1 MIRTIA
7 LVCTHNGE
15 NYLKEQIDSIQKQSR
30 GLDKIYLFDFGS
42 SDNTRKVSQK
52 LALDYENIIRR
63 EFSIAPGPAISF
75 FMGIDQ
81 VRSSELGEYL
91 LYLVDQDDFW
101 FGFKNDFVL
110 NQFSK
115 KRFGFA
121 FHDVE
126 IVNAS
131 LEKLRPNYY
140 VSYWKAQRD
149 FAVPSQLFSNCVIGH
164 TCVMHSDFVRV
175 MSIPFDTR
183 IPMHDWHI
191 ANQALL
197 RDDYIFFEEV
207 LSKYRQHDGNIL
219 GASKSGFL
227 HRLRRMRAYSKVLND
242 YHDYLNSCE
251 PRLLSGFNPSSFV
264 LMVKTVRPV
273 RKFVY
278 VFFVKFIF
286 RL

>member
-15 NYLKEQIDSIQKQSR
+15 KYLKDQIDSIQKQTR
-30 GLDKIYLFDFGS
+30 GLDKIYLMDFES
-42 SDNTRKVSQK
+42 SDNTRNISKK
-52 LALDYENIIRR
+52 LAEEYENIIRK
-63 EFSIAPGPAISF
+63 EYDIAPGPAISF
-75 FMGIDQ
+75 FIGIDRIRR
-81 VRSSELGEYL
+81 VELGEYL

-101 FGFKNDFVL
+101 LLSKNDFVL

-115 KRFGFA
+115 SRFGFA

-126 IVNAS
+126 IVNES
-131 LEKLRPNYY
+131 LETLRPNYY
-140 VSYWKAQRD
+140 GSYWKAQRD
-149 FAVPSQLFSNCVIGH
+149 FTLPSQLFSNCVIGH
-164 TCVMHSDFVRV
+164 TCILHSDFVREL
-175 MSIPFDTR
+175 SIPLDTR

-207 LSKYRQHDGNIL
+207 LSKYRQHDRNIL
-219 GASKSGFL
+219 GASKTGFL
-227 HRLRRMRAYSKVLND
+227 HRLRRMRAYSKVLNG

-251 PRLLSGFNPSSFV
+251 PRLLIGVNPSS
-264 LMVKTVRPV
+264 LMLMFKTLRPV

>member
-15 NYLKEQIDSIQKQSR
+15 KHLKDQIVSIQMQSR
-30 GLDKIYLFDFGS
+30 VLDKIYLFDFNS
-42 SDNTRKVSQK
+42 SDSTRIISREM
-52 LALDYENIIRR
+52 ALEYDNVIFGEYE
-63 EFSIAPGPAISF
+63 IAPGPALSF
-75 FMGIDQ
+75 FMGIDR
-81 VRSSELGEYL
+81 VRSLEIGDYL
-91 LYLVDQDDFW
+91 LYMVDQDDVW
-101 FGFKNDFVL
+101 LRSKNEFVL
-110 NQFSK
+110 NKFN
-115 KRFGFA
+115 KRKFGFG

-126 IVNAS
+126 IVNES
-131 LEKLRPNYY
+131 LATLRPNYY
-140 VSYWKAQRD
+140 SNYWKAQRD
-149 FAVPSQLFSNCVIGH
+149 FNYPSQLFSNCVIGH
-164 TCVMHSDFVRV
+164 TCVLHSDFVRV
-175 MSIPFDTR
+175 LSIPFDTR

-197 RDDYIFFEEV
+197 RDDCIFFEEV

-227 HRLRRMRAYSKVLND
+227 QRLRRMRAYSKVLND

-251 PRLLSGFNPSSFV
+251 PRILSGVNPSSFV

-273 RKFVY
+273 RKLVY